1 MDAAAMDRAA
11 DPIAPQ
17 RGAAQDAQVPLVVD
31 LDGTLL
37 RTNTLVESVLVLAR
51 THPLSLLLVPLW
63 LANGRAHLKARV
75 AALAIPDARALPVNR
90 ELVEY
95 LRAQKRSGRRLV
107 LATGA
112 DIRVARAVADGL
124 GLFDAVMA
132 SDSTVNLTGERKR
145 ERLLAQFG
153 QGGFDYIGNAAPDL
167 PVWAVARNGL
177 LVSSSRRVAEAAQ
190 GVTRIERV
198 FVQSR
203 PGIRG
208 WLNAMRAQHWL
219 KNLLLLVPL
228 VAAHELYDATM
239 LTHALL
245 GALCF
250 CLAASGVYLLNDL
263 LDLGAD
269 RWHPHKRQRLLAS
282 GQLPVGQ
289 ALMLVPCLWLAA
301 ALLATG
307 LAPPFMA
314 ALGVYVALMLAYSL
328 RLKDIAIIDTFA
340 LAMGYTLR
348 ILAGGLAAGIDVSR
362 WLLVCSA
369 ALFFGL
375 ALLKRYA
382 ELVTLRPGMGP
393 GARVRGYRSTDAA
406 FIAGLGAAAC
416 CVAVT
421 VLALY
426 PVAEP
431 SPHRSWPVW
440 LLSGLLLFW
449 TGHMWLMAHRGQIH
463 DDPVAFALRNPVSRV
478 FGVLIA
484 IALLMLNL

>member
-1 MDAAAMDRAA
+1 
-11 DPIAPQ
+11 
-17 RGAAQDAQVPLVVD
+17 
-31 LDGTLL
+31 
-37 RTNTLVESVLVLAR
+37 
-51 THPLSLLLVPLW
+51 
-63 LANGRAHLKARV
+63 
-75 AALAIPDARALPVNR
+75 
-90 ELVEY
+90 
-95 LRAQKRSGRRLV
+95 
-107 LATGA
+107 
-112 DIRVARAVADGL
+112 
-124 GLFDAVMA
+124 MA
-132 SDSTVNLTGERKR
+132 SDGIVNLSGERKR

-153 QGGFDYIGNAAPDL
+153 QGGFDYIGNGAPDL

-177 LVSSSRRVAEAAQ
+177 VVSSSRRVAEAAH
-190 GVTRIERV
+190 GVTRLERV
-198 FVQSR
+198 FVQSH

-208 WLNAMRAQHWL
+208 WLNAMRTQHWL
-219 KNLLLLVPL
+219 KNLLLLLPL
-228 VAAHELYDATM
+228 VAAHRLYDTTM
-239 LTHALL
+239 LTQALL

-307 LAPPFMA
+307 LAAPFMA
-314 ALGVYVALMLAYSL
+314 ALGIYVALMLAYSL

-348 ILAGGLAAGIDVSR
+348 ILAGGLATGIDVSR
-362 WLLVCSA
+362 WLLVCGA

-382 ELVTLRPGMGP
+382 ELVTLRPGMGA
-393 GARVRGYRSTDAA
+393 GARVRGYRSADAA

-421 VLALY
+421 LLALY

-463 DDPVAFALRNPVSRV
+463 DDPVAFALRNPISRV
-478 FGVLIA
+478 FGLLIA
-484 IALLMLNL
+484 VALLMLNV